1 MANLEQVSLTYSLID
16 PTGYLDTYQ
25 VSWAKIESI
34 LKRIEESY
42 SETESSICD
51 LDGNGSSEYACSDTA
66 SEEIPSEASED
77 RAFVVSD
84 TDQLS
89 YISSDSFGSCRPESL
104 MFEDPNQANTV
115 SCLAHHFAA
124 VLTQY

>member
-1 MANLEQVSLTYSLID
+1 M
-16 PTGYLDTYQ
+16 
-25 VSWAKIESI
+25 ESI

-42 SETESSICD
+42 SETESSTCD
-51 LDGNGSSEYACSDTA
+51 PDGNGSSDFAYSDIA
-66 SEEIPSEASED
+66 SEEIPSETSED
-77 RAFVVSD
+77 RAFVVSN

-89 YISSDSFGSCRPESL
+89 YISSDSSRSYRPESL
-104 MFEDPNQANTV
+104 MFKDPNQTNTV